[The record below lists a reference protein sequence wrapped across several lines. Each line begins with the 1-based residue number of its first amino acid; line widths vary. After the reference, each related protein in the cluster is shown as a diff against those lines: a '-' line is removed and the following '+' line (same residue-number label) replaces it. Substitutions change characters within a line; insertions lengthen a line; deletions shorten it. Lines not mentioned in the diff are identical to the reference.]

1 MELQKINLNLDSSI
15 RRTVSYLIGYQ
26 HSSKY
31 CLSSSTE
38 ESDTRESVSK

>member
-26 HSSKY
+26 HSSNIAFRVPQRKVIQ
-31 CLSSSTE
+31 E
-38 ESDTRESVSK
+38 RV